1 MNHTL
6 WISIISS
13 IIFILLGLVLVI
25 HPKTSIILLSYA
37 VSILLVGNGVYQLIM
52 GYQNI
57 SLSLLDGFSGGLLSI
72 ILGFLILI
80 NPKTLAILIPIAIG
94 LWFIVSSSYKLRIS
108 IALRSLNESIWLL
121 LFVMSVIMMVC
132 GIILIFNP
140 LSGVI
145 ALTKIIGIL
154 IMVYSAIDIIE
165 AMLIKKNIDLLD
177 SFFHEK

>member
-154 IMVYSAIDIIE
+154 IMVYSSIDVIE